1 MVVCRRPHLFT
12 MSDYPPPAPIPAWR
26 KFGRVD
32 AHHRFFISLAVAAAA
47 FALMPHHLTWATRL
61 LGTWNA
67 FIYTTLGLIWTL
79 ILSADPQEVVASAKT
94 QDTSRTAIFVLV
106 VMGALVSV
114 FAVIYELTVVKSL
127 HGSAG
132 AHVAFCVAT
141 ILSSWVLVHTTF
153 TLRYAHSY
161 YGTDDGKKQPGG
173 LAFADECE
181 PDYLDFAYFSFTI
194 GMCSQNSDVAVN
206 SSDLRRL
213 CLVHSVISFL
223 FNVAIVG
230 FSINAMSGL
239 LQ

>member
-1 MVVCRRPHLFT
+1 
-12 MSDYPPPAPIPAWR
+12 MSDQPPSEPIPAWR
-26 KFGRVD
+26 KFGRMD
-32 AHHRFFISLAVAAAA
+32 AHHRFFISLAVAALA
-47 FALMPHHLTWATRL
+47 FALMPAHLTWATRL

-79 ILSADPQEVVASAKT
+79 ILSADPQEVVAGAKL

-106 VMGALVSV
+106 LLGALASI
-114 FAVIYELTVVKSL
+114 FAVIYELSIVKTPG

-132 AHVAFCVAT
+132 AHIAFCVVT

-153 TLRYAHSY
+153 TLRYAHFF
-161 YGTDDGKKQPGG
+161 YGTDDGNKQQGG
-173 LAFADECE
+173 LDFPDECE

-194 GMCSQNSDVAVN
+194 GMCSQTSDVAVK
-206 SSDLRRL
+206 SADLRRL
-213 CLVHSVISFL
+213 CLVHSMISFV

-230 FSINAMSGL
+230 FSINSMSGL

>member
-1 MVVCRRPHLFT
+1 
-12 MSDYPPPAPIPAWR
+12 MSDQPPPEPVPAWR

-32 AHHRFFISLAVAAAA
+32 AHHRFFLSVAVAVLA

-106 VMGALVSV
+106 LLGALASI
-114 FAVIYELTVVKSL
+114 FAVIYELTVAKAL
-127 HGSAG
+127 GQGHAG
-132 AHVAFCVAT
+132 AHIAFCVVT

-153 TLRYAHSY
+153 TLRYAHTF
-161 YGTDDGKKQPGG
+161 YGTDEGKKQPGG
-173 LAFADECE
+173 LDFSGDCD

-194 GMCSQNSDVAVN
+194 GMCSQTSDVAVK

-213 CLVHSVISFL
+213 CLVHSIISFV